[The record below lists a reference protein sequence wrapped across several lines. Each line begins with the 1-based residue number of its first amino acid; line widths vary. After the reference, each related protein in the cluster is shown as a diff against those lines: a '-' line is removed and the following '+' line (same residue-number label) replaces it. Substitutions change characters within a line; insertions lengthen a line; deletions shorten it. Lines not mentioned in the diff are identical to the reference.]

1 MLLSVELVTKCLQT
15 KECVMSKDITK
26 ALIDMMRITN
36 KPHPNCLTRP
46 IYDKCLQVAKDHG
59 YEPESER
66 KN

>member
-1 MLLSVELVTKCLQT
+1 
-15 KECVMSKDITK
+15 MSKDITK